1 MILVISRPF
10 SAAPFYDRV
19 LGALGYRR
27 VLEVMPY
34 GIGYGDKVPAFW
46 VQLPHDQNPASVGNG
61 VHIGFIATSKAAIE
75 EFYRAALAAGGTDN
89 GPPGPRPN
97 YGPSYF
103 GAFVCDPEGN
113 KLEAVLVE
121 SPPARRAVA
130 AKKKGAEWPIRWKTI
145 VEKRGA
151 MTREMP
157 AKVCAVPMVV
167 PSSDFSDARDIIAV
181 VAGNSSA
188 APIGTRGITR
198 ASIQRLRASG

>member
-1 MILVISRPF
+1 MLHHVSVGVRDVAT
-10 SAAPFYDRV
+10 AAPFYDRV

-46 VQLPHDQNPASVGNG
+46 VQLPHDQSPASVGNG
-61 VHIGFIATSKAAIE
+61 THVGFIATSKAAIE

-130 AKKKGAEWPIRWKTI
+130 TKKKRATKKRAKKSRAAGRSKAKRATKKSKGRRRS
-145 VEKRGA
+145 KR
-151 MTREMP
+151 R
-157 AKVCAVPMVV
+157 
-167 PSSDFSDARDIIAV
+167 AR
-181 VAGNSSA
+181 
-188 APIGTRGITR
+188 
-198 ASIQRLRASG
+198 